1 MGSGEPVTH
10 TLCLIHNILQRNKRK
25 DYPHELPLLRATN
38 CIQVSNIVPD
48 RGIRD
53 TIIKL
58 RNGGHSIHTSSDP
71 FIDLKTELK
80 KSYCGNSIFSYNDR
94 NIYIYIRIKITF
106 VCLPRTYLTFIHPL
120 ITPARR
126 IWIGKKFER

>member
-10 TLCLIHNILQRNKRK
+10 TLCLIHSILQRNKRE

-58 RNGGHSIHTSSDP
+58 RNGGHSINTSSDP

-80 KSYCGNSIFSYNDR
+80 KSYCGNSIFSYNNKKNTYTYQ
-94 NIYIYIRIKITF
+94 NI
-106 VCLPRTYLTFIHPL
+106 VCLF
-120 ITPARR
+120 A
-126 IWIGKKFER
+126 